1 MNMMRR
7 ETRRQGVDPIRWAR
21 GVGVGRRRPRR
32 AVTVAPLS
40 RSCHGGAGTPSP
52 YLGLPLLAVAILLT
66 LAGCA
71 VGPNYQT
78 PEFGVPSAW
87 TGTSAVTTNLT
98 VPPSRPTPQP
108 AAVDR
113 WWATFKDPTLDGLV
127 ARAMATNLDLKM
139 AESRVRQARAQ
150 WGVQFAGFWPSADAY
165 GQYSRSSSGQS
176 QPAVNLYKAGLDA
189 SWELDVFG
197 GTRRAVEAAN
207 ADIAASLA
215 DRRDVLVTLL
225 SEVALD
231 YINLRGL
238 QRQLFIAKENL
249 TAQEHSVDLTR
260 KLFSGGLNSK
270 LDVANAEA
278 LVATIRSE
286 VPALESAVRQTIY
299 SLSVLLAREPAG
311 LLDEL
316 SIEAPIPVTPPEV
329 PIGLPSELLRR
340 RPDIRRAEA
349 QLHGA
354 TARIGVA
361 VADLFP
367 KFALTGSLGT
377 SGDKSASLVKWDN
390 RFYSVGPTVTWS
402 LFDAGRI
409 RANIKVQN
417 EMEEQAL
424 LTYQK
429 AMLTALNDVES
440 ALVAYVKEQQRRQAL
455 AEAVA
460 LNQEAVSLATQLY
473 TQGQTDYLNVL
484 SAQRSLYASQDS
496 LVQSERTVAT
506 DLVAVYKALGGG
518 WEAGEQSTVNGK

>member
-1 MNMMRR
+1 MNLG
-7 ETRRQGVDPIRWAR
+7 QFF
-21 GVGVGRRRPRR
+21 RP
-32 AVTVAPLS
+32 V
-40 RSCHGGAGTPSP
+40 
-52 YLGLPLLAVAILLT
+52 LAAIALAALLT

-71 VGPNYQT
+71 VGPNYRT
-78 PEFGVPSAW
+78 PEIGVPSAW
-87 TGTSAVTTNLT
+87 TGTTNMT
-98 VPPSRPTPQP
+98 
-108 AAVDR
+108 AAADR
-113 WWATFKDPTLDGLV
+113 WWAAFKDSTLDSLV
-127 ARAMATNLDLKM
+127 SRAVATNLDLRL

-150 WGVQFAGFWPSADAY
+150 WGVQFAGFWPSADAF
-165 GQYSRSSSGQS
+165 GDYSRSLASKA
-176 QPAVNLYKAGLDA
+176 PAAVNLYRAGLDA

-225 SEVALD
+225 SEVAFD

-238 QRQLFIAKENL
+238 QRQLVIAKQNL
-249 TAQEHSVDLTR
+249 ASQEHSVELTR
-260 KLFSGGLNSK
+260 KLFGGGLNSK

-278 LVATIRSE
+278 LVATTRSV
-286 VPALESAVRQTIY
+286 VPALESQVRQTIY
-299 SLSVLLAREPAG
+299 SLSVLLAREPSA

-329 PIGLPSELLRR
+329 PIGLPSDLLRR

-367 KFALTGSLGT
+367 KFSLTGTLGT
-377 SGDKSASLVKWDN
+377 SGDKSSALVKWDN

-417 EMEEQAL
+417 ELQEQAL
-424 LTYQK
+424 LGYQK
-429 AMLTALNDVES
+429 ALLTALSDVEGS
-440 ALVAYVKEQQRRQAL
+440 LVAYVKEQQRRQAL
-455 AEAVA
+455 AEAVT
-460 LNQEAVSLATQLY
+460 LNQEAVTLATQLY

-484 SAQRSLYASQDS
+484 SAQRSLFASQDT
-496 LVQSERTVAT
+496 LVQSERAVAT

-518 WEAGEQSTVNGK
+518 WEAERGAQEDRRQQ